1 MAPTDTSTSRRG
13 RLESAPRE
21 SITPVTSL
29 AINHASSLVAFGG
42 GPVRGSAFDAIDTRA
57 STSVLFEDDRVASLE
72 HSQPAEVEIDATG
85 CTVVPGFVDCH
96 THLPFHGWR
105 ADEDAARLS
114 GIRYE
119 DLHRGHGGI
128 YRSARMLADASDEE
142 VLSFSG
148 ELAASM
154 LRHGTTTFETKSGYG
169 LSVAGELR
177 QLRLARSLARR
188 VPQRVTTTC
197 LAAHAVPE
205 GQSAGEWVG
214 EAAQDLLPRAV
225 EERLIEACDIYVE
238 SIAFALEH
246 AARLAEAARPLGL
259 RMRIHADQLEDSQ
272 AGSFA
277 ARWGFGTADH
287 LNHTSREAAGDL
299 GKAETVAVLLPGA
312 TFTLRQNKKPPAR
325 ALVETGA
332 VVALGSDLN
341 PGTSPIHSMLFVIA
355 LACRSYGLRPLEAL
369 AAATSNAAFALGL
382 AHEVGGLAPGMR
394 GDAVVLDVPAFDQIP
409 YRPDGD
415 PVLAVVCGGRLA
427 YAPPRAAPRNKGA
440 TASGEPEL

>member
-1 MAPTDTSTSRRG
+1 
-13 RLESAPRE
+13 
-21 SITPVTSL
+21 VTSL
-29 AINHASSLVAFGG
+29 AIKNASSLVAFGG
-42 GPVRGSAFDAIDTRA
+42 GPVRGSALDAIEVGAGA
-57 STSVLFEDDRVASLE
+57 SVRFEDDRVASLGAGG
-72 HSQPAEVEIDATG
+72 PAAVEIDATG
-85 CTVVPGFVDCH
+85 CSVVPGFVDCH

-114 GIRYE
+114 GVRYE
-119 DLHRGHGGI
+119 DLHRGQGGI
-128 YRSARMLADASDEE
+128 YRSARMLAGASDED
-142 VLSFSG
+142 VLSFS
-148 ELAASM
+148 EDLAASM

-169 LSVAGELR
+169 LSVAAELR
-177 QLRLARSLARR
+177 QLGLARVLAER
-188 VPQRVTTTC
+188 VPQQVTTTC

-214 EAAQDLLPRAV
+214 EAARDLLPRAAD
-225 EERLIEACDIYVE
+225 EGLAEACDIYVE

-277 ARWGFGTADH
+277 ARWEFASADH
-287 LNHTSREAAGDL
+287 LNHTSREAASDL
-299 GKAETVAVLLPGA
+299 GNGDTVAVLLPGA

-325 ALVETGA
+325 ALLDAGA

-341 PGTSPIHSMLFVIA
+341 PGTSPIHSMLFVMA

-382 AHEVGGLAPGMR
+382 GHEVGDLAPGMR
-394 GDAVVLDVPAFDQIP
+394 GDAVVLDAPSFDQIP

-415 PVLAVVCGGRLA
+415 PVLAVVCGGRLVHA
-427 YAPPRAAPRNKGA
+427 APRAAPRIKGA
-440 TASGEPEL
+440 